1 MDLCGPIALVPGL
14 RNNAASDGG
23 RDGESVRSGV
33 GSAVLKILLLGTI
46 VGVGFA
52 ATAFAQSGSA
62 GGTIGN
68 DEKSLSGTRQ
78 ELKPSRSDQ
87 DRTTCVVADP
97 TGSPLNIRTSP
108 NGKVVGKIGNGERIR
123 ISDQTT
129 ENGKEWAYISN
140 AASRPMGW
148 VFRKFLECR

>member
-1 MDLCGPIALVPGL
+1 M
-14 RNNAASDGG
+14 
-23 RDGESVRSGV
+23 
-33 GSAVLKILLLGTI
+33 LKIALLGTF
-46 VGVGFA
+46 VSLACV
-52 ATAFAQSGSA
+52 ATAWAQSGSA

-78 ELKPSRSDQ
+78 ESPSAGSDQ

-97 TGSPLNIRTSP
+97 TGTPLNIRTSP
-108 NGKVVGKIGNGERIR
+108 NGKIVGRIANGERIR

-140 AASRPMGW
+140 AASRPIGW
-148 VFRKFLECR
+148 VFRKFIACR

>member
-1 MDLCGPIALVPGL
+1 
-14 RNNAASDGG
+14 
-23 RDGESVRSGV
+23 
-33 GSAVLKILLLGTI
+33 VLKFVLLGTL
-46 VGVGFA
+46 VSAGWV
-52 ATAFAQSGSA
+52 ATAFAQSGNA

-78 ELKPSRSDQ
+78 ELQSGGSDR

-108 NGKVVGKIGNGERIR
+108 NGKVVGKIANGERIR
-123 ISDQTT
+123 ISDQRT

-148 VFRKFLECR
+148 VFRKFLVCR

>member
-1 MDLCGPIALVPGL
+1 MLKFVLLATFV
-14 RNNAASDGG
+14 
-23 RDGESVRSGV
+23 
-33 GSAVLKILLLGTI
+33 SA
-46 VGVGFA
+46 GFA
-52 ATAFAQSGSA
+52 ATAFAQSGNV

-78 ELKPSRSDQ
+78 ELPPGGSDQ
-87 DRTTCVVADP
+87 DRNTCVVADP
-97 TGSPLNIRTSP
+97 TGTPLNIRTSP
-108 NGKVVGKIGNGERIR
+108 NGKIVGKIANGERIR

-148 VFRKFLECR
+148 VFRKFLACR

>member
-1 MDLCGPIALVPGL
+1 
-14 RNNAASDGG
+14 
-23 RDGESVRSGV
+23 
-33 GSAVLKILLLGTI
+33 VLKSVLLGI
-46 VGVGFA
+46 VVSVGFVA
-52 ATAFAQSGSA
+52 SAWAQSGNA

-78 ELKPSRSDQ
+78 ELQSSGP
-87 DRTTCVVADP
+87 DRDRNTCVVADP

-123 ISDQTT
+123 ISDQTV

>member
-1 MDLCGPIALVPGL
+1 M
-14 RNNAASDGG
+14 
-23 RDGESVRSGV
+23 
-33 GSAVLKILLLGTI
+33 LKILSL
-46 VGVGFA
+46 A
-52 ATAFAQSGSA
+52 ALVSAGCTAAAYAQTGNV

-78 ELKPSRSDQ
+78 QLQSGGSDQ
-87 DRTTCVVADP
+87 DRNTCVVADP
-97 TGSPLNIRTSP
+97 TGTPLNIRTSP

-140 AASRPMGW
+140 TASRPMGW
-148 VFRKFLECR
+148 VFRKFLVCR

>member
-1 MDLCGPIALVPGL
+1 
-14 RNNAASDGG
+14 
-23 RDGESVRSGV
+23 
-33 GSAVLKILLLGTI
+33 VLKIALLGTF
-46 VGVGFA
+46 VSLACV
-52 ATAFAQSGSA
+52 ATACAQSGSA

-78 ELKPSRSDQ
+78 ESPSAASDQ

-97 TGSPLNIRTSP
+97 TGTPLNIRTSP
-108 NGKVVGKIGNGERIR
+108 NGKIVGKIANGERIR

-140 AASRPMGW
+140 AASRPIGW
-148 VFRKFLECR
+148 VFRKFIACR

>member
-1 MDLCGPIALVPGL
+1 L
-14 RNNAASDGG
+14 RNNTAGDGG
-23 RDGESVRSGV
+23 SDEGSVGSGV
-33 GSAVLKILLLGTI
+33 GSAVLRILLFGTI
-46 VGVGFA
+46 VGLGFV
-52 ATAFAQSGSA
+52 ATAFGQSGSA

-78 ELKPSRSDQ
+78 ELKPSRPDQ
-87 DRTTCVVADP
+87 DRSTCVVADP

-123 ISDQTT
+123 ISDQRT